1 MCLLA
6 LGGMGAAGYLTYTHL
21 ANQAIVCGE
30 SLGCDIV
37 AQSVYSQIAG
47 VPIALLGLLAYIAL
61 FVLTMA
67 RGRVPEDLNAH
78 IPLAVFGI
86 SLIGVL
92 FSAYLTYLELFVI
105 LAVCKWCVGSAV
117 IMTVFFLLSVFE
129 VGAASSQPGPAGVS
143 FNDSRGEQA

>member
-1 MCLLA
+1 MFAASWKWQLMRLLA
-6 LGGMGAAGYLTYTHL
+6 LGGMGVAGYLTYTHF
-21 ANQAIVCGE
+21 ANQAIVCGR
-30 SLGCDIV
+30 SQGCDIV

-61 FVLTMA
+61 FLLTMA
-67 RGRVPEDLNAH
+67 RGRVPEDLNSH

-86 SLIGVL
+86 SLVGVL

-117 IMTVFFLLSVFE
+117 IMAVFFLLSPFE
-129 VGAASSQPGPAGVS
+129 IGAASSFDGSPG
-143 FNDSRGEQA
+143 

>member
-1 MCLLA
+1 MWLLA
-6 LGGMGAAGYLTYTHL
+6 LGGMGVAGYLTYTHL
-21 ANQAIVCGE
+21 TNQAIVCGE
-30 SLGCDIV
+30 SQGCDIV

-47 VPIALLGLLAYIAL
+47 VPISLLGLLAFIAL
-61 FVLTMA
+61 FLSTVA
-67 RGRVPEDLNAH
+67 RGRVPEDLNVH

-117 IMTVFFLLSVFE
+117 IMTVLFLLSVFE
-129 VGAASSQPGPAGVS
+129 VVAASSQTGPAGLS

>member
-61 FVLTMA
+61 FVLTK
-67 RGRVPEDLNAH
+67 
-78 IPLAVFGI
+78 
-86 SLIGVL
+86 
-92 FSAYLTYLELFVI
+92 LFVI

>member
-1 MCLLA
+1 MWLLA
-6 LGGMGAAGYLTYTHL
+6 LGGMGVAGYLTYTHL

-30 SLGCDIV
+30 SHGCDIV
-37 AQSVYSQIAG
+37 AQSVYSRIAG
-47 VPIALLGLLAYIAL
+47 VPISLLGLLAYIAL
-61 FVLTMA
+61 FLLTMA

-105 LAVCKWCVGSAV
+105 LAVCKWCVASAV
-117 IMTVFFLLSVFE
+117 IVTVFLLLSLFE
-129 VGAASSQPGPAGVS
+129 VGAGAS
-143 FNDSRGEQA
+143 FDDSRGEQE